1 MGGMPHGWC
10 AGPDTGLYVKR
21 YNPFACLTDIAG
33 NDERC
38 RHVQPLDHLIAD
50 IRKDDL
56 PRFAFISPDL
66 CMDMHDCSIS
76 TGDHYLSHLIP
87 RILPALGADGVLF
100 LTFDEGVS
108 DTGCCRYAQGGHVAT
123 VVAGPAVVKA
133 GPRSVPYDLCSILRT
148 IEEAWG
154 LSLLR
159 KAGCPCTEPMTA
171 FF

>member
-1 MGGMPHGWC
+1 M
-10 AGPDTGLYVKR
+10 
-21 YNPFACLTDIAG
+21 
-33 NDERC
+33 
-38 RHVQPLDHLIAD
+38 
-50 IRKDDL
+50 
-56 PRFAFISPDL
+56 
-66 CMDMHDCSIS
+66 
-76 TGDHYLSHLIP
+76 
-87 RILPALGADGVLF
+87 GADGVLF

-123 VVAGPAVVKA
+123 VVAGPAVVKP
-133 GPRSVPYDLCSILRT
+133 GPRSVPYDPCSILRT